1 MTMTVY
7 ETTIAKIR
15 ELPEP
20 LVQQVNDFIDLLQ
33 IKHDDARYQLWTLFR
48 EVLEIAESDFGDYL
62 SNLEDYEDR
71 LAHGE
76 SKW

>member
-1 MTMTVY
+1 MTIY

-15 ELPEP
+15 TLPEQF
-20 LVQQVNDFIDLLQ
+20 VHEVSDFVDLLQ
-33 IKHDDARYQLWTLFR
+33 AEQDDVHYEMWQLFKEGM
-48 EVLEIAESDFGDYL
+48 EVAESDFSDYL

-76 SKW
+76 IKW